1 MKFYILTVMR
11 KLLFAF
17 ATSLLL
23 LLLSWQQQ
31 PQKANPYGLE
41 IVSAMA
47 DYNRLVKKD
56 PSKQLVDLEK
66 VIKGVVLDIRYA
78 TPNNF
83 THQTIYQAP
92 KAFARKPVA
101 EALVKIQTEL
111 KGRGLGMKIYDAY
124 RPYAVTLKF
133 FEVYPDTT
141 FVASPQKGSKH
152 NRGCAID
159 LTLIDLK
166 SGKELEMPTVFD
178 DFTEKATQAYM
189 NLSPEVLKNRQMLRE
204 IMSRYGFIPY
214 ESEWWH
220 YDYNS
225 WRNYQIMDLSF
236 EELNIKSMVSGKIQ
250 DEHPNVLIYCVPT
263 GLNGIRGCFCFL

>member
-1 MKFYILTVMR
+1 MR
-11 KLLFAF
+11 KLLQVLA
-17 ATSLLL
+17 SLLL
-23 LLLSWQQQ
+23 FLLISWQQQ
-31 PQKANPYGLE
+31 SQKANPYRLQ
-41 IVSAMA
+41 IVSTIAEY
-47 DYNRLVKKD
+47 DLLVQKD
-56 PSKQLVDLEK
+56 PSNKLVDLEK
-66 VIKGVVLDIRYA
+66 TIKDVILDIRYA

-101 EALVKIQTEL
+101 EALEKIQREL
-111 KGRGLGMKIYDAY
+111 KSRGLGIKIYDAY

-159 LTLIDLK
+159 LTLVDLK
-166 SGKELEMPTVFD
+166 SGKELEMPTLFD
-178 DFTEKATQAYM
+178 DFTEKATHAYM
-189 NLSPEVLKNRQMLRE
+189 NLSPEALNNKKLLRE
-204 IMSRYGFIPY
+204 TMSRYGFIPY

-236 EELNIKSMVSGKIQ
+236 EELKQN
-250 DEHPNVLIYCVPT
+250 
-263 GLNGIRGCFCFL
+263 